1 MAYLLWDEE
10 GDLMRVVSR
19 KEEAERL
26 VAIMQLWQYT
36 YVKDKSNKPDLSQFE
51 DALI

>member
-1 MAYLLWDEE
+1 MSYLIWDEE
-10 GDLMRVVSR
+10 GDLMRVVGR

-26 VAIMQLWQYT
+26 VDVMQLWTYT
-36 YVKDKSNKPDLSQFE
+36 FVRNKPNKPDLSQFE